1 MAWNGIS
8 VWDGIT
14 IEDDVFLGPHC
25 VLTNDLFPRSK
36 VHHPENI
43 RTLFKHGAS
52 IGANATIICGITLGK
67 YCMVGAGAVV
77 TRSVPDFAL
86 VAGTPARFKYWI
98 SKIGEKLN
106 FDKENF
112 AVDSKGNKYKYS
124 KGTEKKSEQVIE
136 I

>member
-1 MAWNGIS
+1 
-8 VWDGIT
+8 
-14 IEDDVFLGPHC
+14 
-25 VLTNDLFPRSK
+25 
-36 VHHPENI
+36 
-43 RTLFKHGAS
+43 
-52 IGANATIICGITLGK
+52 
-67 YCMVGAGAVV
+67 MVGAGAVV

-98 SKIGEKLN
+98 SKTGEKLN

-124 KGTEKKSEQVIE
+124 KGTEKNPEQVIE